1 MARCHVNS
9 EDCYILIGLGVS
21 LRFAM
26 GQALVNQAR
35 FSVLAIRHPSLTH
48 PAIAGLFQASAIE
61 QTIPHPVTGL
71 LPSLSPLA
79 NMKKAD
85 PAPLIPTYGRR

>member
-9 EDCYILIGLGVS
+9 EDCYMLIGLSVS
-21 LRFAM
+21 LRFAT

-61 QTIPHPVTGL
+61 QTIPHPDT
-71 LPSLSPLA
+71 A
-79 NMKKAD
+79 CFEHFYEMHKAD